1 MTTSAKLVSFL
12 IVPGVIFAAIFLLMG
27 EPPRAEPRILP
38 EDGGSK
44 IQSGDTLV
52 QLDEACVRVETS
64 GKVLRLGPKCSEHQ
78 KKPADSETARPSDDA
93 SKPNASR
100 DQYEPPVPE
109 VTDEPANEATDEA
122 TTPELTTDEEVQED
136 SGLLRVEVERA
147 IDGDTVEI
155 SPEVEGTSTLR
166 LIGLDTPE
174 MVAAGTEDPEP
185 YAEEAAGFTARS
197 LEGREVLVETDED
210 LKDDYDRLL
219 AYVWVEPPGE
229 TPETEPTVLEDA
241 AGPTSDST
249 LFNETLLR
257 EGYARLFTVEP
268 NVMHEEQLAAAE
280 KAAREEG
287 LGLWATDKPETTES
301 TSMDPTED
309 TAPDTDTLSSTEPE
323 PLPES
328 EGPTEETI
336 AEKTTESTALENVR
350 EEPNTETSTGGLRTT
365 RPPERASPEIGGEL
379 TTGGPPASVQ
389 EPATQ
394 PASAPAQPTE
404 PPLSILPDTGGA
416 YTGLLVG
423 AAAFL
428 GGAALLVR
436 SNRAARRH
444 QRPPSDR
451 DAEE

>member
-27 EPPRAEPRILP
+27 EPLRAEPRIQL

-44 IQSGDTLV
+44 MQSGDTLV

-64 GKVLRLGPKCSEHQ
+64 GTVLRLGSKCSEHQ
-78 KKPADSETARPSDDA
+78 RKPADSETARPSDDA

-100 DQYEPPVPE
+100 DQYESPAPE
-109 VTDEPANEATDEA
+109 VTHEPADEATGEA

-155 SPEVEGTSTLR
+155 SPEIEGISTLR

-197 LEGREVLVETDED
+197 LEGREVLLETDED

-219 AYVWVEPPGE
+219 AYVWVEPSGE
-229 TPETEPTVLEDA
+229 TPETESTVLEDA
-241 AGPTSDST
+241 AGATSDPT

-280 KAAREEG
+280 KAAREEE
-287 LGLWATDKPETTES
+287 LGLWARENPETTES

-309 TAPDTDTLSSTEPE
+309 TAPDTDALSSTEPE
-323 PLPES
+323 LLPES
-328 EGPTEETI
+328 ESPTEETI
-336 AEKTTESTALENVR
+336 AEETTESTVLENVR
-350 EEPNTETSTGGLRTT
+350 EESNTETTSGVLQT
-365 RPPERASPEIGGEL
+365 RAPNRASPKISGEL

-389 EPATQ
+389 KPATQ

-404 PPLSILPDTGGA
+404 PPVSSLPDTGGA

-423 AAAFL
+423 TAAFL
-428 GGAALLVR
+428 GGAAMLVR

-451 DAEE
+451 DAEG